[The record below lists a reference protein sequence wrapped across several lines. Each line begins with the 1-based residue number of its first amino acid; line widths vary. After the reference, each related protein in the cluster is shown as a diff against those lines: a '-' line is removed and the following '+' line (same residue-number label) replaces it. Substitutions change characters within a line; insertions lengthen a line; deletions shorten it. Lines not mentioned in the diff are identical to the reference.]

1 MPASRKK
8 GIGDDLILPISRQ
21 ATHIPDHRPNKLEG
35 KISLYDAVMSTFAV
49 MHLKYPSLLQFDKDK
64 LEPEI
69 RANLKSGSQDT
80 ERRIPLCSLLSVVHI
95 SRKRRKSGSFITP
108 SNHRKQEIG
117 EV

>member
-8 GIGDDLILPISRQ
+8 AIRDVLTLPISRQ
-21 ATHIPDHRPNKLEG
+21 ATHIPDHRPNKLDR
-35 KISLYDAVMSTFAV
+35 KISQYDTVMSTFAV
-49 MHLKYPSLLQFDKDK
+49 MHLKYPPLLQFDKDK

-69 RANLKSGSQDT
+69 RANLKSGSQGT
-80 ERRIPLCSLLSVVHI
+80 ERRTSLCSLLSVAHI
-95 SRKRRKSGSFITP
+95 SRKRRKSGSFVTP